1 MKKILL
7 PLLLILAVGML
18 AAVESEPSE
27 IVGYFKKTI
36 NEGSYQSLCLPFA
49 YPSLSVNDVI
59 GDQFNEGDILMDI
72 NTAITTTFYEDFGW
86 DGELTDFAYGS
97 AYYVYRVIPNGQKTY
112 FILGKVDPQSF
123 TKTIYGNGS
132 FTAFGLNE
140 ASSITIVAENH
151 PFGTLPSDGDIIFE
165 IDTARTTTYYDGYGW
180 DGDLQEILPLNGYFY
195 NTVAGSSSFIWNYTP
210 TRNSEDRSSLSGS
223 KIKKW
228 GVELWKIR
236 K

>member
-1 MKKILL
+1 MKKFIL

-59 GDQFNEGDILMDI
+59 GDQFNEGDVLMDI
-72 NTAITTTFYEDFGW
+72 NSGLTTAFYEGYGW
-86 DGELTDFAYGS
+86 DGVLTDFSYGS
-97 AYYVYRVIPNGQKTY
+97 AYYVNRVTPNGQKTY
-112 FILGKVDPQSF
+112 YILGKVDPQGF

-140 ASSITIVAENH
+140 ASPITIVADNH
-151 PFGTLPSDGDIIFE
+151 PFGTLPSDGDVILE
-165 IDTARTTTYYDGYGW
+165 IETGLTTTYYEGYGW
-180 DGDLQEILPLNGYFY
+180 DGVLQEISPTVGYYYSSVF
-195 NTVAGSSSFIWNYTP
+195 GSSSFSWTYTP
-210 TRNSEDRSSLSGS
+210 SRSSNLKTNLSGS
-223 KIKKW
+223 KTKK
-228 GVELWKIR
+228 
-236 K
+236 

>member
-27 IVGYFKKTI
+27 VVGYFKKTI

-49 YPSLSVNDVI
+49 YPSLSVNDVF
-59 GDQFNEGDILMDI
+59 GEQFNEGDRFLDI
-72 NTAITTTFYEDFGW
+72 NSAMSTTFYEGYGW
-86 DGELTDFAYGS
+86 DGDLTDFAYGS
-97 AYYVYRVIPNGQKTY
+97 AYYVNRVTPNGQKIY
-112 FILGKVDPQSF
+112 YILGKVDPQSF

-140 ASSITIVAENH
+140 ATPITIIAEIS
-151 PFGTLPSDGDIIFE
+151 PFGTLPSDGDRIIE
-165 IDTARTTTYYDGYGW
+165 IDTAISTTYYDGYGW
-180 DGDLQEILPLNGYFY
+180 DGDLQNILPTSGYYY
-195 NTVAGSSSFIWNYTP
+195 NSVVGSSSFIWNYTP

-228 GVELWKIR
+228 GVKLWKIR